1 MTTMQSSADL
11 RWYIVHTYTGQ
22 EDMVKRNLDLRRVS
36 LGMDDR
42 ITRVEVPAEDE
53 IIRNKGERTAQRR
66 KLFPGYILVQMVMDD
81 EAWFLVRNTTGVTG
95 FISAE
100 EEGGDRPRPVPL
112 DDREV
117 DDILDRVA
125 SGEPR
130 AIIGMN
136 RGDTVRISEGPFADM
151 LGRVDEVDEH
161 RGQVTVLISVFG
173 RETPVEL
180 DFMQVEKI

>member
-1 MTTMQSSADL
+1 MTTTHPSADL

-22 EDMVKRNLDLRRVS
+22 EDMVKRNLDLRRHS
-36 LGMDDR
+36 FGMLDR
-42 ITRVEVPAEDE
+42 IARVEVPSEDE
-53 IIRNKGERTAQRR
+53 IIRNKGERTSQRR

-117 DDILDRVA
+117 DEILERVA

-130 AIIGMN
+130 AVIGMN
-136 RGDTVRISEGPFADM
+136 QGDTVRISEGPFADM
-151 LGRVDEVDEH
+151 LGKVEEVDEH
-161 RGQVTVLISVFG
+161 RGQVKVLISVFG

-180 DFMQVEKI
+180 DFMQVEKV

>member
-1 MTTMQSSADL
+1 MTTIQIPADL

-81 EAWFLVRNTTGVTG
+81 DAWLLVRNTTGVTG

-100 EEGGDRPRPVPL
+100 AEGGDRPRPVPL

-117 DDILDRVA
+117 RDILERAA

-130 AIIGMN
+130 AVIGMN
-136 RGDTVRISEGPFADM
+136 RGDMVRISEGPFADM
-151 LGRVDEVDEH
+151 LGRVADVDEN
-161 RGQVTVLISVFG
+161 RGQVKVLISVFG

-180 DFMQVEKI
+180 DFTQVDKV